1 MILWEK
7 NMMLFKQQQ
16 KTGRALKEHRVPL
29 TVEPF
34 TTIELTFDLI
44 GLGSLRLV
52 VLMVQ
57 KSQGQPPGNGSKP
70 YT

>member
-7 NMMLFKQQQ
+7 NMMLFKQ
-16 KTGRALKEHRVPL
+16 KNTEGLKKHRVPP

-44 GLGSLRLV
+44 GLVAQIHNEKIQQFQVGS
-52 VLMVQ
+52 
-57 KSQGQPPGNGSKP
+57 QPPGNG
-70 YT
+70 